1 MPEAT
6 RLILASGSAARR
18 ALLEAAGLMFDVVPA
33 DIDEAA
39 IREAIFEKTAGAEG
53 ADIASVLAAEK
64 ARVVS
69 VAHPDAL
76 VVGADQVLALG
87 GKIFSKPGSVAEA
100 RAHLVMLRG
109 RTHDLISAV
118 AIARNGDV
126 HWQTT
131 ATAGMTVRDF
141 TDEFLGVYLE
151 RMGDRVLSS
160 VGCYEFEGLG
170 VQLFERIDGDY
181 FTILG
186 IPLLPLLA
194 RLREEEM
201 ITA

>member
-18 ALLEAAGLMFDVVPA
+18 VLLEAAGLTFDVIPA

-39 IREAIFEKTAGAEG
+39 IREAIFEKSAGAEG

-87 GKIFSKPGSVAEA
+87 GKIFSKPGSISEA
-100 RAHLVMLRG
+100 REHLVMLRG

-118 AIARNGDV
+118 ALSRNGNV

-131 ATAGMTVRDF
+131 ASAGMAVRDF
-141 TDEFLGVYLE
+141 SDEFLGAYLE
-151 RMGDRVLSS
+151 RMGERVLSS
-160 VGCYEFEGLG
+160 VGCYALEGLG
-170 VQLFERIDGDY
+170 VQLFERIEGDY

-186 IPLLPLLA
+186 IPLVPLLA

>member
-18 ALLEAAGLMFDVVPA
+18 ALLEAAGLTFDVIPA

-39 IREAIFEKTAGAEG
+39 IREAILEKSAGAEG

-87 GKIFSKPGSVAEA
+87 GKIFSKPGSIAEA
-100 RAHLVMLRG
+100 REHLVMLRG

-118 AIARNGDV
+118 ALSRNGNV

-131 ATAGMTVRDF
+131 VTAGMTVRDF
-141 TDEFLGVYLE
+141 SDEFLGAYLE
-151 RMGDRVLSS
+151 RMGERVLSS
-160 VGCYEFEGLG
+160 VGCYELEGLG
-170 VQLFERIDGDY
+170 VQLFERIEGDY